1 MNVFR
6 GLISM
11 PNMSEIS
18 MDGFFPSFFSLF
30 TLTWRN
36 IPHEQERQAI
46 EFVEVEKL
54 LQIYGKDS

>member
-1 MNVFR
+1 
-6 GLISM
+6 M